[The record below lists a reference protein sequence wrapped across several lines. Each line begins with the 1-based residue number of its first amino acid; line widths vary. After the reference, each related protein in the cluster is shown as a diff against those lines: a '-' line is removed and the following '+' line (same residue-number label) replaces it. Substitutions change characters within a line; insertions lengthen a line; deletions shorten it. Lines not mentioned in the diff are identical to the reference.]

1 MDDHRAQTYV
11 PPLHSMVLKAKAQLL
26 RLQALEAF
34 IATQKV
40 LLARQRADIEALQRL
55 KIDLV
60 QRPSQ
65 AISHLSEEVFHVS
78 R

>member
-1 MDDHRAQTYV
+1 
-11 PPLHSMVLKAKAQLL
+11 MVLKAKAQLL

-34 IATQKV
+34 VATQRV

-55 KIDLV
+55 KNDLV

-65 AISHLSEEVFHVS
+65 VISHLSEEVFHVS
-78 R
+78 LISLSSH